1 MSGKAGDSG
10 MEQEQGKGPSAASS
24 TPIGVFDS
32 GMGGISV
39 VRQLRRDMPD
49 QDIIFFGDSANA
61 PYGTRPISEV
71 TDLSFAVADRLV
83 KQGVKAIVIACN
95 TATSA
100 CAPLLRRHYDI
111 PIIGMEPALKV
122 AIDRGQGKS
131 QHVLVTATKLTLEGR
146 KFAAL
151 MDRERGN
158 NIIETQPCPDLVTLV
173 EADDL
178 GDRELVLST
187 IERYLR
193 PFDLDSLD
201 SIVLGC
207 THFVFYRRYF
217 REILPD
223 HVAIIDGNQGTSRH
237 VQEVLGYQGKSAERA
252 AGKGTVILQ
261 NSKTDPQTA
270 ALMQALLTEDLP
282 N

>member
-1 MSGKAGDSG
+1 
-10 MEQEQGKGPSAASS
+10 
-24 TPIGVFDS
+24 
-32 GMGGISV
+32 MGGISV

-61 PYGTRPISEV
+61 PYGTRPVSEV
-71 TDLSFAVADRLV
+71 TDLSFAVADRLR
-83 KQGVKAIVIACN
+83 KQKVKAIVIACN

-100 CAPLLRRHYDI
+100 CAPLLRSHYDI

-173 EADDL
+173 EAGDL

-223 HVAIIDGNQGTSRH
+223 HVAIIDGNQGTSHH
-237 VQEVLGYQGKSAERA
+237 VQEVLGYQRKSAGQPVEGRSMA
-252 AGKGTVILQ
+252 AQPASARPTEIPSSTGPEKGATAGKGTVILQ

-282 N
+282 S